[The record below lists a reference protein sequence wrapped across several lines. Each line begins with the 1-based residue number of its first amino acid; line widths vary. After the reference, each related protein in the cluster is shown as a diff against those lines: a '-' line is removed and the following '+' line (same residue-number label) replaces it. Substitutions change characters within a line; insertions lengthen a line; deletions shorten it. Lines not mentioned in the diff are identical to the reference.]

1 MNFLENISLAFRSIR
16 ANMLRAVLTL
26 MIIAF
31 GIMALVGILT
41 AIDSAIYSLNDNLS
55 FLGANTFDIEPKGE
69 SGPRGRRGGRQEKQA
84 DNFTYAESMEFKER
98 FHFAARSAVSFNCSR
113 NAAIRHGDIK
123 TNPNVAIFASDE
135 NYLEAKGFEIQYG
148 RNFTAREANGGGY
161 VTILGSDMVKTLFNG
176 KPEKALDQI
185 ISSSNMRLR
194 VIGVLK
200 SKGSSMN
207 QSEDRRIIIPLQTG
221 KQLFATLNT
230 NFRVMVAVND
240 PQQIDNAI
248 AVATGLLRNIR
259 RLKAAEENDFEIT
272 KSDGLIDIIKEN
284 TVYFRLSAVV
294 IGLITL
300 LGAAIGL
307 MNIMLVSVTE
317 RTREVGISKALGA
330 TRRVI
335 LIQFLTEAVVISLMG
350 GLVGIFLGVMIGNIV
365 TVIMGGHFLVP
376 WLWITIAVL
385 TCSIVGLVSGLYPAM
400 KAARLDPI
408 ESLRYE

>member
-1 MNFLENISLAFRSIR
+1 
-16 ANMLRAVLTL
+16 
-26 MIIAF
+26 
-31 GIMALVGILT
+31 
-41 AIDSAIYSLNDNLS
+41 
-55 FLGANTFDIEPKGE
+55 
-69 SGPRGRRGGRQEKQA
+69 
-84 DNFTYAESMEFKER
+84 
-98 FHFAARSAVSFNCSR
+98 
-113 NAAIRHGDIK
+113 
-123 TNPNVAIFASDE
+123 
-135 NYLEAKGFEIQYG
+135 
-148 RNFTAREANGGGY
+148 
-161 VTILGSDMVKTLFNG
+161 
-176 KPEKALDQI
+176 
-185 ISSSNMRLR
+185 